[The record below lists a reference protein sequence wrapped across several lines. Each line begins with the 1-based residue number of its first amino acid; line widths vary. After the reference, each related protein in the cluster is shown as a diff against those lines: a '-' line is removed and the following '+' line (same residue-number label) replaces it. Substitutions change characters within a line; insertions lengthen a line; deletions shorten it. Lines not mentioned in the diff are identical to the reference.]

1 MNENPNLDSYTEH
14 NEWILM
20 GYKPFRYEMKYDN
33 WIENDSF
40 SEIRYKILI
49 RRKPLFVLQN
59 CVIPALMLCSLTLT
73 SFFIPFGPEMQIGIS
88 IMLSFSVFKLR
99 LSDDVPVQSD
109 SIPLINIY
117 FTLCMTFS
125 LTAMIWFSIMN
136 LMRENKRVPKCIR
149 YLVLNYICYLICFK
163 KYYKMDTKSDD
174 KNATSSNNKLE
185 CYNKATPAIG
195 DADLKSNTYPLKGQN
210 PNKQELKLITYS
222 PCNSL
227 KSSPSNKQ
235 IANYVSLKKSNDWT
249 NDGEQR
255 DGSLKRVKISSNSNE
270 YLNKKKIKSEKTKYK
285 IKFEYG
291 KLNNSIILLEF
302 FLRL

>member
-1 MNENPNLDSYTEH
+1 
-14 NEWILM
+14 
-20 GYKPFRYEMKYDN
+20 
-33 WIENDSF
+33 
-40 SEIRYKILI
+40 
-49 RRKPLFVLQN
+49 
-59 CVIPALMLCSLTLT
+59 
-73 SFFIPFGPEMQIGIS
+73 
-88 IMLSFSVFKLR
+88 
-99 LSDDVPVQSD
+99 
-109 SIPLINIY
+109 
-117 FTLCMTFS
+117 
-125 LTAMIWFSIMN
+125 
-136 LMRENKRVPKCIR
+136 
-149 YLVLNYICYLICFK
+149 
-163 KYYKMDTKSDD
+163 MDTKSDD

-195 DADLKSNTYPLKGQN
+195 DADLKSNTYPLKGQK